1 MAKPAFTVLAARV
14 VTVIREA
21 GADFNADLDRLYQL
35 LFGRAPEAWE
45 KDTLQTFLSSQE
57 KIVTEQKAAGKTIA
71 APAGF
76 KETQELSATRAAAFV
91 DMVHA
96 LANSNEFTYRF

>member
-1 MAKPAFTVLAARV
+1 MS
-14 VTVIREA
+14 
-21 GADFNADLDRLYQL
+21 LYL
-35 LFGRAPEAWE
+35 
-45 KDTLQTFLSSQE
+45 TS
-57 KIVTEQKAAGKTIA
+57 EQKAAGKPIA

-76 KETQELSATRAAAFV
+76 TETQELSATRAAAFV

>member
-1 MAKPAFTVLAARV
+1 
-14 VTVIREA
+14 VIKEA
-21 GADFNADLDRLYQL
+21 GTDFQADLDRLYQI
-35 LFGRAPEAWE
+35 LFGRAPEGWE
-45 KDTLQTFLSSQE
+45 KDTLQTFLANQE
-57 KIVTEQKAAGKTIA
+57 KVVAEQKAAGKSIA

>member
-1 MAKPAFTVLAARV
+1 
-14 VTVIREA
+14 VIREA
-21 GADFNADLDRLYQL
+21 GTDFQAQLNRLYEI
-35 LFGRAPEAWE
+35 LFGRTPDGWE
-45 KDTLQTFLSSQE
+45 KDALQTFLSSQE
-57 KIVTEQKAAGKTIA
+57 KIVAEQESAGKTIA